1 MIELEKEAAAV
12 KEQRAF
18 LIGFL
23 EPDQDRSVVESQL
36 DELADLVR
44 NQEIIPLEPE
54 IVRLRNH
61 QVRYRTG
68 SGKAEELARM
78 VQECEADILVFD
90 VLGATNGSAFI
101 SRFIIIA
108 RSYTLSDI
116 ANVESSLFAVPT
128 NHIFGGSFMHPFSN
142 CTGSSSHTSD
152 TTVSSLSSAFG
163 NSSNERNSAK

>member
-1 MIELEKEAAAV
+1 MIELEKETVAIR
-12 KEQRAF
+12 EQRAF

-23 EPDQDRSVVESQL
+23 EPDQDCSVVESQL

-44 NQEIIPLEPE
+44 NLEIIPLEPE

-90 VLGATNGSAFI
+90 SDLTPSQQRNWEKLTGCPVVGREEIILEIFA
-101 SRFIIIA
+101 SRAIWIHSF
-108 RSYTLSDI
+108 TLSKRPMD
-116 ANVESSLFAVPT
+116 SLREWV
-128 NHIFGGSFMHPFSN
+128 
-142 CTGSSSHTSD
+142 
-152 TTVSSLSSAFG
+152 V
-163 NSSNERNSAK
+163 